1 MIMQS
6 IVIFV
11 KNVWSE
17 KKNEGKV
24 RDHDHY
30 TDKFRGAAHLICNLR
45 YSKQI
50 HIPVF
55 FHNDTNYDHNLIITE
70 LAKEFRSE
78 IRCIPLNTNKYM
90 FFSIPIKKEIKQN
103 DKNEEK
109 KKVITYNLKFIGSAR
124 HMNRALST
132 LVHNLS
138 EMNNCNCEESKDKY
152 LKIIVKEAQGKKVVC
167 TMCKLVNQKKLN

>member
-55 FHNDTNYDHNLIITE
+55 FHNGTNYDLNLIITE

-78 IRCIPLNTNKYM
+78 MRCIPLNTNKYM
-90 FFSIPIKKEIKQN
+90 VFSIPIKKEIKQN

-152 LKIIVKEAQGKKVVC
+152 LKIKVKEAQSKKVVC